1 MELYHEEILEHYKH
15 PQNYGRLSHAD
26 QTLEYRN
33 TSCGDI
39 IRLDIMWEKER
50 LNDIAFEID
59 GCAISKASASLFTE
73 FIKGKSREE
82 IEKLNHHDVYALLG
96 GEISPGR
103 VNCALLPLDALR
115 QILKK

>member
-15 PQNYGRLSHAD
+15 PQNYGRLKNPDASI
-26 QTLEYRN
+26 EYRN

-39 IRLDIMWEKER
+39 MRLDVRWN
-50 LNDIAFEID
+50 NDVLEEVAFEVD
-59 GCAISKASASLFTE
+59 GCVISRASGSLFTE
-73 FIKGKSREE
+73 FLKGKKRSEMKEYTHQE
-82 IEKLNHHDVYALLG
+82 IYGLLG
-96 GEISPGR
+96 GEITPGR